1 MQKNWMLHYFKE
13 VLGVQSL
20 IRPQRAVAES
30 AELQLTSKALKV
42 VFVASENLKTPEKD
56 LLGKIFEAIKIE
68 DTSKRL
74 LYFKPSE
81 EASFLEQ
88 VFIAEDIVCFE
99 DEMAQYLRSHLSDLS
114 IIQLVPLNEMISH
127 PEKKKSVWA
136 QLKSL
141 METKWNS

>member
-20 IRPQRAVAES
+20 IRPQMAVAEVS
-30 AELQLTSKALKV
+30 DIHATSKVLKV
-42 VFVASENLKTPEKD
+42 VFVASEKLKAPEKD
-56 LLGKIFEAIKIE
+56 LLGKIFEAIKVAE
-68 DTSKRL
+68 SSKRL
-74 LYFKPSE
+74 LYIKASD

-114 IIQLVPLNEMISH
+114 IIQLVPLGEMILH
-127 PEKKKSVWA
+127 PEKKKNVWA